1 MTTLP
6 KFTETE
12 GEDDDNARAP
22 LTSLIDLSDLRD
34 EAARVMTAVTLT
46 QLYDAVKRRDG
57 EELTRKPDSY
67 VANLLIDEASSV
79 VVSDTLT
86 TQIEKGR
93 EFRLSIELVT
103 QFPEQM
109 KEAGNREVHL
119 NVLDNIDSPPVGKIA
134 VDADIAEVLSYEAL
148 ATVKDYPTIGL
159 NDFVGWYIK
168 RDHDDIEAIKAGYPQ
183 RDRVARLG
191 RDYDEIHDRLER
203 TLYPVT
209 TNKTPSAFQRWE
221 PCRYDKSKGATVWQ
235 DEPPTPGHAN
245 FRAVPAWGDIDLADD
260 IKPQRGALDTET
272 QTPSSERSTPTSR
285 CMRTLCVSGRVYTLD
300 SVGGA
305 YIFGAPE
312 ATLPIADHFSDDPDA
327 LERVFDE
334 FLNRL
339 NVWLRKAE
347 ARVNE
352 RIDGAGDIIQP
363 DWVNNK
369 NRQYKPPLSVHA
381 DHDAVVTPITTDDVR
396 YELRPFE
403 TVDDMIIEQAVS
415 WAGDLTRVEHTDC
428 VDSLVATLWPDLYED
443 HDGWRTTLEAWV
455 EAERERE
462 RERERQREAAL
473 QRREERLAELD
484 GTLEPH
490 YALQRRRLRGRRE
503 HRYHRD
509 RPPLRERCL

>member
-12 GEDDDNARAP
+12 DGDDDNARAP
-22 LTSLIDLSDLRD
+22 LTSLIDLGDLRD
-34 EAARVMTAVTLT
+34 EAARVMTGVTLT

-168 RDHDDIEAIKAGYPQ
+168 RDHDDIEAIKAGDPQ

-272 QTPSSERSTPTSR
+272 QAPSSERSTPTSR
-285 CMRTLCVSGRVYTLD
+285 CMPHSMGLRTGVYVGLGGGRVHLRGTGGHAPD
-300 SVGGA
+300 CRSFQRRSRRARTSVRRVSQPLERE
-305 YIFGAPE
+305 APE
-312 ATLPIADHFSDDPDA
+312 GRGP
-327 LERVFDE
+327 
-334 FLNRL
+334 
-339 NVWLRKAE
+339 
-347 ARVNE
+347 
-352 RIDGAGDIIQP
+352 
-363 DWVNNK
+363 
-369 NRQYKPPLSVHA
+369 
-381 DHDAVVTPITTDDVR
+381 
-396 YELRPFE
+396 
-403 TVDDMIIEQAVS
+403 
-415 WAGDLTRVEHTDC
+415 
-428 VDSLVATLWPDLYED
+428 
-443 HDGWRTTLEAWV
+443 
-455 EAERERE
+455 RER
-462 RERERQREAAL
+462 A
-473 QRREERLAELD
+473 
-484 GTLEPH
+484 
-490 YALQRRRLRGRRE
+490 YRRRRR
-503 HRYHRD
+503 HH
-509 RPPLRERCL
+509 PA